1 MAYTIYN
8 TDGSIL
14 LTLADGE
21 TDSVTTSLTLIGR
34 NVTAYG
40 QYFNNNLIKLMAS
53 FSSPNEPIN
62 PIVGQLWYDTS
73 TGRVKVYDANQVF
86 SPVTGILPGTSKPI
100 DLVSNDLWYDTFNK
114 QLFYQEL
121 GLDQPTLIAPTDSA
135 LYGNTGLKTETVVG
149 TDNNFYNISKLYTA
163 GNLIGI
169 LSTTS
174 FTLAVSTAGMT
185 TVGIGLNLNTH
196 IPGIRFIGTATSADA
211 IQGISV
217 GNFLRSDINTTTYG
231 SFTIDNAA
239 GLNIINSSLD
249 NINIY
254 TDPGTHE
261 ATIQY
266 GTPDAPLRIQVTSSS
281 SGLVNVLYAT
291 PKNLGVWNT
300 NPQYPL
306 DIVGDTR
313 ITGNLLV
320 AGTVTSIISYN
331 LEVNEPTITLGYGQL
346 SPSDSFV
353 NGGGVIVT
361 GTTAHTL
368 LWMNDGTGWNSND
381 NFNLT
386 SSTSVYNING
396 EVVLSLTSL
405 GSSVTTAPG
414 LVSLGTL
421 SVLTVTNI
429 TISGNSVSSKH
440 DLSLNPATSIINA
453 NNSTIINVADPVNGT
468 DAANK
473 EFVLNTFQLSHANAL
488 SMTID
493 VTRFSTLFP
502 SVNAGVKN
510 YLDLMFPVI
519 NTGTDMVFNL
529 PNGSRAKV
537 LCGTTSVPATT
548 TTVVINYSTQLVD
561 QGGVQNSAL
570 VVDGRAGA
578 VAAYTDPNTFIPV
591 TTYVV
596 QTWKVESGVWTFIN

>member
-34 NVTAYG
+34 NVNSYG

-53 FSSPNEPIN
+53 FSGPNEPIN

-86 SPVTGILPGTSKPI
+86 SPITGILPGTSVPV
-100 DLVSNDLWYDTFNK
+100 DLVSNDLWYDTVNK
-114 QLFYQEL
+114 QLYYQEL
-121 GLDQPTLIAPTDSA
+121 GLNQPTLIGPVDTA
-135 LYGNTGLKTETVVG
+135 LYGSTGLKTETVLG
-149 TDNNFYNISKLYTA
+149 SDANYYNITKLYTA

-169 LSTTS
+169 LSTSS

-185 TVGIGLNLNTH
+185 TVGIGLNLNTT
-196 IPGIRFIGTATSADA
+196 IPGVRFIGTATSADA

-217 GNFLRSDINTTTYG
+217 GNFLRSDINTTTFG
-231 SFTIDNAA
+231 AFTIDNNI
-239 GLNIINSSLD
+239 GLNIINSALD

-266 GTPDAPLRIQVTSSS
+266 GTRNAPLRIQVTSSS
-281 SGLVNVLYAT
+281 SGLVNVVYAT
-291 PKNLGVWNT
+291 PNYVGIWNST
-300 NPQYPL
+300 PQYPL
-306 DIVGDTR
+306 DVVGDTR
-313 ITGNLLV
+313 IQGNLLV

-386 SSTSVYNING
+386 SGASVYQIG
-396 EVVLSLTSL
+396 GQTVLTQNQL
-405 GSSVTTAPG
+405 GSSITSAPG
-414 LVSLGTL
+414 LVSLGALT
-421 SVLTVTNI
+421 SLTVADI
-429 TISGNSVSSKH
+429 TVSGNTVASTS
-440 DLSLNPATSIINA
+440 DLILNPSSSVINA
-453 NNSTIINVADPVNGT
+453 SSSTIINVADPVNPT
-468 DAANK
+468 DAANR

-488 SMTID
+488 SMTLD
-493 VTRFSTLFP
+493 VTEFSTLFP
-502 SVNAGVKN
+502 SVNAGVKT
-510 YLDLMFPVI
+510 YLDLMFPVT
-519 NTGTDMVFNL
+519 NTGTDVVFNL

-548 TTVVINYSTQLVD
+548 TTVVVNYSTQLVD
-561 QGGVQNSAL
+561 QNGVQSSAL

-578 VAAYTDPNTFIPV
+578 IAAHTDPNTFIPV
-591 TTYVV
+591 TTYTV
-596 QTWKVESGVWTFIN
+596 QTWKVEGSVWTFIA